1 MNIRLRRSKP
11 THHMGTRPL
20 AFKPVLTVGSSDHRD
35 RVSRDE
41 ATVLSYSHASGRM
54 QALEGKNAFQAV
66 DENISVVSI
75 GATPVD
81 VFLRSFREHG
91 SEFISSAYL

>member
-1 MNIRLRRSKP
+1 MNIRLRRSKA
-11 THHMGTRPL
+11 TQKRPNPAAL
-20 AFKPVLTVGSSDHRD
+20 MPPVTIRSINHGVTSD
-35 RVSRDE
+35 
-41 ATVLSYSHASGRM
+41 TTILSYSHASGRM
-54 QALEGKNAFQAV
+54 QALEGKNKFQAV
-66 DENISVVSI
+66 DENVSVVSI